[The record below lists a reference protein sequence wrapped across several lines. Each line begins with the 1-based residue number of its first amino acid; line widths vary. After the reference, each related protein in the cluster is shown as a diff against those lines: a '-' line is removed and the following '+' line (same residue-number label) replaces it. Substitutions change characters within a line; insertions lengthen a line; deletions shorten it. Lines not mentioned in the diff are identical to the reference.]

1 MCSYISLNNLSA
13 LTTSQRHCSHDRY
26 SASFYAHTCTYA
38 NPHTRHCTHTHRD
51 RKSPSDDIRL
61 GAVEYPNFLVGYF
74 NVIKLFD
81 HPFCHTVSP
90 HSVTS
95 KRRPTCTCT
104 LILYDTIH
112 VQQHVHVQQ
121 SLFRLFYPHSFFFF
135 LAHLDTL

>member
-1 MCSYISLNNLSA
+1 MYIRKSTHTT
-13 LTTSQRHCSHDRY
+13 LTL
-26 SASFYAHTCTYA
+26 
-38 NPHTRHCTHTHRD
+38 THRD

-90 HSVTS
+90 HSVAS

-112 VQQHVHVQQ
+112 VHVHVQQ
-121 SLFRLFYPHSFFFF
+121 SLFRLFFFSLFLFF
-135 LAHLDTL
+135 SGSPGHFVVALSSVYVVSLQSKSLESWNGFQHFVHVSGL